1 MLSTT
6 RFVVADL
13 VLTFLFKIGKKIIIW
28 HFESLLIRKK
38 FFCLRQVVSVNYI
51 EKKFWFH
58 NLFIVSLK
66 TFLPIDY
73 ISILQRKISVVF
85 YTHYE

>member
-38 FFCLRQVVSVNYI
+38 FFCLRQVVSTNYI
-51 EKKFWFH
+51 EKKILLFH
-58 NLFIVSLK
+58 NFIISLK